1 MHDIKTIKTNLH
13 KLESWFAD
21 CRRGVVAF
29 SGGVDS
35 CLVAF
40 LARKFLGKDN
50 SLAVI
55 SASPSLKQRDLN
67 LAQEFC
73 ERFDISLEI
82 IHTREIENP
91 DYYSNPVNRCY
102 FCKHTLYEEL
112 QEIAEK
118 YPGCRVL
125 NGQNLD
131 DLGDYRPGLKAAR
144 EFRVYQ
150 PLSECG
156 LNKYDVR
163 DLAHYFALPTWDKPA
178 SPCLSSRIPY
188 GQQVSLEKLRRIESA
203 ENLLNT
209 HGFDNVRV
217 RHLENTARI
226 EVPSERVAEVKREF
240 ERILPEILALG
251 FAQCEIDEEGL
262 VSGKLNRAIS

>member
-1 MHDIKTIKTNLH
+1 MHDIKTMETNLH
-13 KLESWFAD
+13 KLENWFAD
-21 CRRGVVAF
+21 CHRAVVAF

-40 LARKFLGKDN
+40 LARKFLGKEN

-55 SASPSLKQRDLN
+55 SASPSLKQRDLQ
-67 LAQEFC
+67 LAMEFC
-73 ERFDISLEI
+73 KQFDIRLEI
-82 IHTREIENP
+82 IHTREMEKP

-112 QEIAEK
+112 QEIAQK
-118 YPGCRVL
+118 YPGSRVL
-125 NGQNLD
+125 NGQNMD

-156 LNKYDVR
+156 LKKSGVR
-163 DLAHYFALPTWDKPA
+163 DLARYFAMPTWDKPA

-188 GQQVSLEKLRRIESA
+188 GQQVSLEKLHRIESA

-209 HGFDNVRV
+209 YGFDNVRV
-217 RHLENTARI
+217 RHWGDTARI
-226 EVPSERVAEVKREF
+226 EVPVERVAEIKKKF
-240 ERILPEILALG
+240 DRISPQILALG

-262 VSGKLNRAIS
+262 LSGKLNRVIS